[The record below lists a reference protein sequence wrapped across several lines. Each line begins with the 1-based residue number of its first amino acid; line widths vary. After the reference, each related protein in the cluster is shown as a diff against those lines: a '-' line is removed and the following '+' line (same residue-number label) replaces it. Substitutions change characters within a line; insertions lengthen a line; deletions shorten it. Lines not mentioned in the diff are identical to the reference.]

1 MSRVVLVLALV
12 AGVAWPVTAS
22 AERSRASRD
31 DSARKSSK
39 SKSSKSSKKA
49 QRKRKSDT
57 EVTRRSKRD
66 SSRGV
71 SMPRGFSWPP
81 TRAMLAAERHCIAKL
96 DAAGIAYKLADR
108 EGRIVR
114 AVVVPSMNFGGVQ
127 FSSNFHNGPH
137 KMDCQFALAMHR
149 IGPALHELGVR
160 EVRFG
165 SLFRWSN
172 IRHHGST
179 KQILSRH
186 ALGLAMDISAFIDA
200 EGKKLVV
207 EKEYT
212 MADPLLLNIE
222 DALNDSG
229 YFRTV
234 LTPKNDPISHDDHFH
249 IEAASDFTSPNS

>member
-1 MSRVVLVLALV
+1 M
-12 AGVAWPVTAS
+12 
-22 AERSRASRD
+22 
-31 DSARKSSK
+31 K
-39 SKSSKSSKKA
+39 
-49 QRKRKSDT
+49 
-57 EVTRRSKRD
+57 
-66 SSRGV
+66 
-71 SMPRGFSWPP
+71 
-81 TRAMLAAERHCIAKL
+81 
-96 DAAGIAYKLADR
+96 
-108 EGRIVR
+108 
-114 AVVVPSMNFGGVQ
+114 FGGVQ

-149 IGPALHELGVR
+149 IGPTLHELGVR

-179 KQILSRH
+179 KPILSRH

-200 EGKKLVV
+200 DGKKLVV